1 MHSYG
6 SIFKNKI
13 LGQINRPAVP
23 VLRAM
28 NSQSILDFTRV
39 ALANATNRDE
49 NQITSGYRWW
59 GTGSHDKAKTL

>member
-1 MHSYG
+1 
-6 SIFKNKI
+6 
-13 LGQINRPAVP
+13 
-23 VLRAM
+23 
-28 NSQSILDFTRV
+28 V